1 MAEDAAGAAPP
12 SASQHL
18 HYLTYKS
25 LARAITAIPS
35 PLVPAIGTAAGLTMS
50 EVWRGRRP
58 VVRANLRRV
67 VGPAVSETQLDRLV
81 VQAFDYYAQYWLES
95 ARLASLTPAQV
106 LKRFRC
112 DGFERVAE
120 EMAKHRG
127 VILALPHLGLWELGG
142 VWLTLKGCPM
152 TTVVEPLEPPE
163 LFEWFKGQREDLGL
177 TIHTLGRDAAGKL
190 VAALRAGRLV
200 GLVADRDLVGDGV
213 EVEFFGEKTSL
224 PGGAALLA
232 LRTGAPL
239 FPCAVYQE
247 PHGRGHGVIR
257 PPLEIERTS
266 SLRHDVRRVTQE
278 LARHFEEL
286 IGAEPAQ
293 WHMFQP
299 NWPADKEKFG

>member
-1 MAEDAAGAAPP
+1 VTTSP
-12 SASQHL
+12 SQHL

-25 LARAITAIPS
+25 LARVIMAIPA
-35 PLVPAIGTAAGLTMS
+35 PLVPGVGTVAGLTMS
-50 EVWRGRRP
+50 EVWRRRRP

-67 VGPAVSETQLDRLV
+67 VGPSVSESKLDRLV
-81 VQAFDYYAQYWLES
+81 VEAFDYYAQYWLES
-95 ARLASLTPAQV
+95 ARMSSLTPAQI

-112 DGFERVAE
+112 DGYDRVSE

-142 VWLTLKGCPM
+142 VWLTLKGTPM

-163 LFEWFKGQREDLGL
+163 LFEWFKAQREDLGL
-177 TIHTLGRDAAGKL
+177 TIHTLGREAAGKL
-190 VAALRAGRLV
+190 SSALRAGRLV

-239 FPCAVYQE
+239 FPSVVYQE
-247 PHGRGHGVIR
+247 PRGHGYGVIR
-257 PPLEIERTS
+257 PPMEIERTG
-266 SLRHDVRRVTQE
+266 SLRNDVQRVTQQ
-278 LARHFEEL
+278 LAHEFEEL
-286 IGAEPAQ
+286 IRVEPAQ

-299 NWPADKEKFG
+299 NWPADKEKYG